1 MLKPQELYV
10 GALQASAQLIRT
22 CLDVTDLLVPDSTP
36 LSQEVCISMMDDVI
50 AVSQQMKDRIKEE
63 WSENRTASGVFR

>member
-22 CLDVTDLLVPDSTP
+22 YLDVTVLLVPDSTP

-63 WSENRTASGVFR
+63 WSENRTRDPASP